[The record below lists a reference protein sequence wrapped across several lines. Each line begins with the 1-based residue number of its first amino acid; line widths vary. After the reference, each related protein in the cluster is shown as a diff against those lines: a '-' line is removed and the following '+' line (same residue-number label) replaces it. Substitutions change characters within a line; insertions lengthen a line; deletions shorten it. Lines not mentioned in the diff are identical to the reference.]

1 MEEAT
6 RQLEHPRSNE
16 EKLLEA
22 DPARRSRDMLFYEA
36 TVRGIHMHTHRQT
49 HHMATPKPPGRVML
63 GA

>member
-6 RQLEHPRSNE
+6 KQLEHPRSNE

-36 TVRGIHMHTHRQT
+36 TVRGTHMHTHT
-49 HHMATPKPPGRVML
+49 HITWPRLNLL
-63 GA
+63 GV